1 MPLSVRGP
9 RALALI
15 ALFKFFKATLL
26 LVLAFALLYL
36 RDPQVSEHFVS
47 WLRAFPFA
55 TGHQLISQLIETIL
69 GTTER
74 TIGVFGGIAFGYAVL
89 YAVEGFG
96 LWRNAHWAEYLTV
109 VTTSLLIPIELWEIF
124 RHPTALKWL
133 TLVIN
138 LAIVAYLVH
147 LLRTERHRRA
157 NSHTAAG
164 SPSRRS

>member
-1 MPLSVRGP
+1 MPPHVHGP
-9 RALALI
+9 RTLALI
-15 ALFKFFKATLL
+15 AVFKFFKSALL
-26 LVLAFALLYL
+26 VVLAFALLHL
-36 RDPQVSEHFVS
+36 RHPQVSEHFVS

-74 TIGVFGGIAFGYAVL
+74 TIGVFGGIALGYAVL
-89 YAVEGFG
+89 YAIEGFG

-109 VTTSLLIPIELWEIF
+109 VTTSLLVPIEIWEIF

-147 LLRTERHRRA
+147 LLRAERHGRA
-157 NSHTAAG
+157 NGKSVAG
-164 SPSRRS
+164 SPSRSS